1 MQQAKLTTPGC
12 PRGFSILELLVAM
25 TVTLAVM
32 SAAGSLLASSFRI
45 RNRENNRSSALAAA
59 QRALNIMSREIGNSG
74 YGLVDN
80 GLVVGDCTSNSVRIR
95 GNLDNDL
102 TLTDTDEDIRY
113 VYQAEN
119 KAIVRFDSFP
129 APNGTTTVLADGI
142 DSLTLRYW
150 NVGGVEI
157 TDPANYFQAER
168 ITINVQVILPA
179 GLEQPASL
187 VRLVSDVALRN
198 GPNTIQKF

>member
-1 MQQAKLTTPGC
+1 MQRPKISTHKGR
-12 PRGFSILELLVAM
+12 RGFSILELLVAM

-32 SAAGSLLASSFRI
+32 TAAGSLLASSFRI
-45 RNRENNRSSALAAA
+45 RNRENNRTSALAAA

-74 YGLVDN
+74 YGLIDN

-95 GNLDNDL
+95 ANLDNDL
-102 TLTDTDEDIRY
+102 TLADSEEDIRY
-113 VYQAEN
+113 VYQAAN
-119 KAIVRFDSFP
+119 KAVVRFDSFP

-150 NVGGVEI
+150 NVAGVEI
-157 TDPANYFQAER
+157 TDPANYLQAER
-168 ITINVQVILPA
+168 ITINIQVILPA
-179 GLEQPASL
+179 GPEQPASF